1 MFVYFVSYDFSIN
14 NHRSS
19 GNTRAKFN
27 GPIDSMDDIK
37 LIEKQLIEDN
47 GYDSAV
53 VNNFIRLEGE

>member
-1 MFVYFVSYDFSIN
+1 MFVYFVSYNFVVND
-14 NHRSS
+14 HCSS
-19 GNTRAKFN
+19 GNTRATFG

-53 VNNFIRLEGE
+53 VNNFIRLEG